1 MTSRTLA
8 VEDDTVTPSVG
19 VTHNKPKGNAMKTLP
34 RLAIASSMLVAQ
46 LAAHATVSAG
56 HWSASAGNAFPGLD
70 INLSIRIDQT
80 IDGDF
85 TGTFWNYNAQAG
97 TLRYVT
103 TNIDEGSTLFLVK
116 PGDVVSQ
123 AMVDAPGVN
132 DLGNGEAAVVVGREF
147 YLGAA
152 TSSLSDPGVTWGNIE
167 QRTSF
172 GWALFQAQA
181 DGSLKILDS
190 AMAFREAGI
199 VVATLQAVPE
209 PGTWALMGLGLL
221 GLAVVKPR
229 RR

>member
-1 MTSRTLA
+1 MTDGAAPKEDVFQTLC
-8 VEDDTVTPSVG
+8 TG
-19 VTHNKPKGNAMKTLP
+19 VTHNKPKGNTMKTLP

-56 HWSASAGNAFPGLD
+56 HWRAAAGNTIPQLD
-70 INLSIRIDQT
+70 DNLSIVIDQT

-97 TLRYVT
+97 TLRFVT
-103 TNIDEGSTLFLVK
+103 SNIDEGSTLFLVK

-132 DLGNGEAAVVVGREF
+132 GLGNGEDAVVVGREF

-152 TSSLSDPGVTWGNIE
+152 TSSLSDPGVTWENVQ

-172 GWALFQAQA
+172 GWAHFQAQA
-181 DGSLKILDS
+181 DGSLKILGS

-199 VVATLQAVPE
+199 VVGTLQAVPE

-221 GLAVVKPR
+221 GLVLVKQR

>member
-1 MTSRTLA
+1 M
-8 VEDDTVTPSVG
+8 EDDTVTPSVG

-199 VVATLQAVPE
+199 VVGTLQAVPE